1 MNEKGKYSNFTKIAL
16 VLVIIAAIASIW
28 VIKNNSKKA
37 LIESEQLKADFSLHA
52 TSIDLEKLR
61 SHGLP
66 IVIDFGADRCIPCK
80 EMAPVLEELNKK
92 YQGRVIIKFVDVWK
106 YPEAAEGFP
115 LQVIPTQFFFTAEG
129 EPLLPE
135 TKPPFDVNA
144 YSRSEDSKHVF
155 TSHQGGLSKDQLE
168 AAFEKMGMKK

>member
-1 MNEKGKYSNFTKIAL
+1 MK
-16 VLVIIAAIASIW
+16 
-28 VIKNNSKKA
+28 
-37 LIESEQLKADFSLHA
+37 
-52 TSIDLEKLR
+52 KLR

-66 IVIDFGADRCIPCK
+66 ILIDFGADSCIPCK

-144 YSRSEDSKHVF
+144 YSRNEDGKHVF
-155 TSHQGGLSKDQLE
+155 TAHQGGLTKEQLE
-168 AAFEKMGMKK
+168 AAFEKMGMK